1 MKMET
6 WHPWRIG
13 WRSLVFYAHMLLSTL
28 GNWWPA
34 SMRTNKCGRGG
45 VPNEDDDEM
54 KKPKSR
60 NSIKTL
66 LLSLFQL
73 PLITCYDENLNKY
86 GHRPDKYLRDNLVIC
101 EKGNDVIAVRVRRH
115 QTTPRI
121 FFLTKRF
128 ISASWTSA
136 ITEGLMCHNVS
147 LSTSPLLQASSSKF
161 QTLLAETRSQKLSW

>member
-1 MKMET
+1 
-6 WHPWRIG
+6 
-13 WRSLVFYAHMLLSTL
+13 
-28 GNWWPA
+28 
-34 SMRTNKCGRGG
+34 MRTNKCGRGG
-45 VPNEDDDEM
+45 VPNDDEEM
-54 KKPKSR
+54 KKPRRR
-60 NSIKTL
+60 NSIKT

-86 GHRPDKYLRDNLVIC
+86 GHRRPDKYLRDNLVIC
-101 EKGNDVIAVRVRRH
+101 EKGNDVIAVLVRRH

-121 FFLTKRF
+121 FFFFLTKRF

-161 QTLLAETRSQKLSW
+161 QTLLAETRSQKLS

>member
-45 VPNEDDDEM
+45 VPNDDDDEM

-86 GHRPDKYLRDNLVIC
+86 GHRPDKYL
-101 EKGNDVIAVRVRRH
+101 
-115 QTTPRI
+115 
-121 FFLTKRF
+121 
-128 ISASWTSA
+128 
-136 ITEGLMCHNVS
+136 
-147 LSTSPLLQASSSKF
+147 
-161 QTLLAETRSQKLSW
+161 TRSLNKRQTICTMAREVLMSHMAHVGLPQAQFAQKYFWPRWGPSWCCGGVQSWKIGSL